1 MNTELPPTFVYPDDF
16 GTSRGSGRGLPNPAP
31 MAMIGK
37 MIQERNSAYA
47 RGHWPQMLQHH
58 LKAMVNNRPIRYGL
72 DGIII
77 GELKVAHGADLVML
91 RNSTLNTA
99 DAWSLGIKEGAKIK
113 NTDQL
118 NRNSR
123 VGSLLPSKRLV
134 IGFWGRASLS
144 ASGWIELVSALR
156 QAKFQI

>member
-1 MNTELPPTFVYPDDF
+1 
-16 GTSRGSGRGLPNPAP
+16 

-47 RGHWPQMLQHH
+47 RGHWPQMLQRH

-118 NRNSR
+118 SRNSR

-134 IGFWGRASLS
+134 IGFWEG
-144 ASGWIELVSALR
+144 
-156 QAKFQI
+156 QACQRPAG